1 MTVSLCVV
9 AYNEEQFLPNLL
21 RDLEAQTY
29 PHDLTE
35 IVLIDGISSDST
47 KQIMKDFA
55 QKSTSFY
62 SVQVLDNPDRVQA
75 AGWNVAIANAKS
87 DVIIRIDAHTHIQA
101 EFTAKNMALQEKGEY
116 VTGGVRPC
124 LIDNPTPWKETLL
137 EVENSMFGSSI
148 SKGRKNTKA
157 SYVKSMFH
165 AAYRREVFEKAGNFN
180 PKLLR
185 TEDNEMHYRIREAGY
200 KLYCDPDIVSYQYA
214 RSDFKKMIKQK
225 YGNGY
230 WVGLTLGICPG
241 CISLF
246 HLVPLAFVLGI
257 VFTTILALF
266 SFWYLSAVMWIAYA
280 LFVVTGTVC
289 TIINKKATR
298 WTFLMPVLFLIMHI
312 SYGIGTLVGIISI
325 VPLRIRGGVILCNTL
340 YTYSAKKLTLCG
352 YLAKAWCPA

>member
-1 MTVSLCVV
+1 MMTVSLCVV

-21 RDLEAQTY
+21 TDLQNQTY
-29 PHDLTE
+29 PHNLTE
-35 IVLIDGISSDST
+35 IVLIDGKSSDNT
-47 KQIMKDFA
+47 KNIMLEFA

-62 SVQVLDNPDRVQA
+62 SIQVLDNPQRVQA

-87 DVIIRIDAHTHIQA
+87 DVIIRIDAHTHIPS
-101 EFTAKNMALQEKGEY
+101 EFTSKNMALQEKGEY

-148 SKGRKNTKA
+148 SKGRKSTKA

-165 AAYRREVFEKAGNFN
+165 AAYRREVFEKAGTFN

-185 TEDNEMHYRIREAGY
+185 TEDNEMHYRVREAGY

-214 RSDFKKMIKQK
+214 RSDFKKMVKQK

-230 WVGLTLGICPG
+230 WIGLTLGVCPG
-241 CISLF
+241 CISIF
-246 HLVPLAFVLGI
+246 HLVPFAFVLGI
-257 VFTTILALF
+257 VFSTVLAL
-266 SFWYLSAVMWIAYA
+266 LSLWHLAVAMWGAYA
-280 LFVVTGTVC
+280 LFVIIGTIC
-289 TIINKKATR
+289 TIINKKANR

-312 SYGIGTLVGIISI
+312 SYGVGTLVGI
-325 VPLRIRGGVILCNTL
+325 VKMPFTKN
-340 YTYSAKKLTLCG
+340 KLSVN
-352 YLAKAWCPA
+352 